1 MITAIL
7 GCMFSSK
14 TTTLLTYERRFH
26 ILKKKICV
34 IKHSID
40 KRYSQSESKIV
51 SHDGSVCLY
60 SDVLTTHLLSDL
72 IDTIITGNYDC
83 ILIDEGQFFPDL
95 KDFCNQFRLN
105 KQIVIAGLLSDY
117 KLEAF
122 KPISDVLPMCDKIIH
137 LTALCTKCGE
147 DAPFTSRIVNVE
159 SQTLIGSSDMYEPR
173 CSNCHT
179 IPIPSIN

>member
-1 MITAIL
+1 MIVTII

-26 ILKKKICV
+26 ILKYKTCF

-40 KRYSQSESKIV
+40 NRYTSDNKII

-60 SDVLTTHLLSDL
+60 SDVLTTPRLLDIVDKVSD
-72 IDTIITGNYDC
+72 YDC
-83 ILIDEGQFFPDL
+83 ILIDEGQFFSDL
-95 KDFCNQFRLN
+95 KDFCKLYRST
-105 KQIVIAGLLSDY
+105 KHIVVAGLLSDY

-122 KPISDVLPMCDKIIH
+122 SSISDILPMSDKIIH
-137 LTALCTKCGE
+137 LNALCTKCGD

-173 CSNCHT
+173 CGKCHT
-179 IPIPSIN
+179 VPNV